1 MNEWTNEVRLLLGN
15 NIKLYLFY
23 ERTRNEYTKPINN
36 QAINQVIKSY
46 Y

>member
-1 MNEWTNEVRLLLGN
+1 MNEWTNEVRLLGN